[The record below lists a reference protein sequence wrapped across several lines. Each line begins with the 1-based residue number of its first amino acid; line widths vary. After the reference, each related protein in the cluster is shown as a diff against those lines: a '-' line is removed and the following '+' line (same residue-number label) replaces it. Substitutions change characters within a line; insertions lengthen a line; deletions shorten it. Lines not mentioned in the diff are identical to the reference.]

1 MFTDVSMVIRCYVSV
16 SGDVCGYVCGV
27 ALCSPMC
34 LWSSGVMCMCV
45 VLLCGQPVLC
55 VCERLCVW
63 CCSVFTDV
71 SMVIRCYVSVSGDV
85 CGYVC
90 GVALCSPMCL
100 WSSGVMY
107 L

>member
-1 MFTDVSMVIRCYVSV
+1 
-16 SGDVCGYVCGV
+16 
-27 ALCSPMC
+27 
-34 LWSSGVMCMCV
+34 MCV
-45 VLLCGQPVLC
+45 VLLCIHRCVCGHPVLC

-63 CCSVFTDV
+63 LCVWCCSV
-71 SMVIRCYVSVSGDV
+71 VIRCYVSVSGD
-85 CGYVC
+85 VC